1 MGSPNS
7 SVQIDEPQTEI
18 ATNVKKS
25 RGGNFS
31 IEEDVLL
38 VEAWINISIDP
49 MNGNEQSKKKYW

>member
-49 MNGNEQSKKKYW
+49 MNGNE